1 MGDHILRQYI
11 NLSYLREYIFNFI
24 IRVYGFIRNEV
35 RDARIQV
42 EYQKTFEEGPLV
54 KSKLKDKLNEFF
66 SLMIPLINEGSYNR
80 FNSLDYLSKSS
91 KIHQVIGI
99 IEQLR
104 GFYDLTPNERNQ
116 FKKLINTVS
125 NNFPSLERTVKFL
138 DKMVTGRCLSDKAVF
153 ILVRNFIASEWIHRN
168 IKGPDTKIKTKD
180 LNYLNYTIEE
190 YQVYL
195 HNCLNF
201 LIRDTKK
208 FISRY
213 PEEYKRNPDLDVEI
227 LQSLKWSVYNDFK
240 FSVPGSNKVLDQV
253 DSFNGLDLFNLIEK
267 EAKPIKIKGW
277 YKEKPKSDYI
287 DSGVYKAYRSTQG
300 SKSTLQNLQKT
311 IKPFGLKNA

>member
-1 MGDHILRQYI
+1 MGDTILRQY
-11 NLSYLREYIFNFI
+11 EYIRSHI
-24 IRVYGFIRNEV
+24 IGFYGFIRQTIK
-35 RDARIQV
+35 DTKIQL
-42 EYQKTFEEGPLV
+42 EYQKTFEQGPLV
-54 KSKLKDKLNEFF
+54 SSKLKDKLNEFF
-66 SLMIPLINEGSYNR
+66 SLMIPLINDGAYNR
-80 FNSLDYLSKSS
+80 FNSFDYLSKSS

-104 GFYDLTPNERNQ
+104 GFYDLTPNERSH
-116 FKKLINTVS
+116 FKKLINTIS
-125 NNFPSLERTVKFL
+125 NNFQSLERTIKFL
-138 DKMVTGRCLSDKAVF
+138 DKVVTGRCLSDKAVF
-153 ILVRNFIASEWIHRN
+153 ILVRNHIASEWIYRN

-190 YQVYL
+190 YQEYL

-267 EAKPIKIKGW
+267 ESKPIKIKGW
-277 YKEKPKSDYI
+277 YREKPKSDYI
-287 DSGVYKAYRSTQG
+287 NSGIYKSYRRSQG
-300 SKSTLQNLQKT
+300 SKSTLAKT
-311 IKPFGLKNA
+311 LNSFGLKNA